1 MRSRCAISAVG
12 FLCLCLVV
20 CESLET
26 ISPSAFDGYPD
37 EPCTINMTIRNFR
50 LILSWELENKSS
62 PPANFTLWYTVMSKN
77 EDLMKVKNCSDT
89 TKSSCDV
96 TAEWLEGMES
106 YVAIVLVHR
115 GDLTVCRCSDYIVP
129 ANAPLKPPEFE
140 IIGFTDHINV
150 TMEFPPV
157 TSKIIR
163 EKMRSTPFVIKE
175 QIGDSIRKQHK
186 PKVNNVTGNFTFV
199 LKDLLPKTNYCV
211 SVYFDDDPAIKSPL
225 KCIVLQPDQESGLSE
240 SAKVGIITS
249 GLIVM
254 FFVSTIIMLK
264 RIGYICLKDNL
275 PNVLNFHHFLTW
287 IFPERSPSEAIDRL
301 EIIPTNKKKRLW
313 NYDYEDGSDSDEEVP
328 TASVTGYTMHG
339 LTGKPL
345 PQSSDTSASPED
357 PLHEE
362 DSGAEESDEA
372 GVGAGAEPQLLTE
385 AGVGPSEDPSGP
397 SERRKSVLKDSFPSE
412 DNSSMDEPGDNTI
425 FNVNLN
431 SVFLRVL
438 HDKDASE
445 TLSLAEDAILLD
457 EGPHRTES
465 DLRIAGEDRT
475 QPSLPSLPSQDLWT
489 EDGSSEKSDTS
500 DSDADVGD
508 GYIMR

>member
-225 KCIVLQPDQESGLSE
+225 KCIVLQPDQESE
-240 SAKVGIITS
+240 
-249 GLIVM
+249 
-254 FFVSTIIMLK
+254 
-264 RIGYICLKDNL
+264 
-275 PNVLNFHHFLTW
+275 
-287 IFPERSPSEAIDRL
+287 
-301 EIIPTNKKKRLW
+301 
-313 NYDYEDGSDSDEEVP
+313 
-328 TASVTGYTMHG
+328 
-339 LTGKPL
+339 
-345 PQSSDTSASPED
+345 
-357 PLHEE
+357 
-362 DSGAEESDEA
+362 
-372 GVGAGAEPQLLTE
+372 
-385 AGVGPSEDPSGP
+385 
-397 SERRKSVLKDSFPSE
+397 
-412 DNSSMDEPGDNTI
+412 
-425 FNVNLN
+425 
-431 SVFLRVL
+431 
-438 HDKDASE
+438 
-445 TLSLAEDAILLD
+445 
-457 EGPHRTES
+457 
-465 DLRIAGEDRT
+465 
-475 QPSLPSLPSQDLWT
+475 LPSLSNLDIP
-489 EDGSSEKSDTS
+489 
-500 DSDADVGD
+500 
-508 GYIMR
+508 